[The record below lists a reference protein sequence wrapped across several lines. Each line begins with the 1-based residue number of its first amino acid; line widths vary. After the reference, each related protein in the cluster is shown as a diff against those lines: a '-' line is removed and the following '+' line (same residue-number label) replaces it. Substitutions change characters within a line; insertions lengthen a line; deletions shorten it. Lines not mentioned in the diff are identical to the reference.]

1 MARVDLR
8 QTRILI
14 FALAVVGLTACG
26 TGGSQTPTTS
36 PTASVTASPSPA
48 GSPALLTVNGGGG
61 AGSLPPAWRFGI
73 QYPARYLVT
82 SDDMLTN
89 YNTQG
94 GSAPPRLSLT
104 VGTQPVEG
112 NVSIGDRLRAGD
124 QDCITIW
131 STLGFHSVSD
141 WETVGAL
148 GLGSTT
154 VISSSTQH
162 LGGFDFVVREV
173 TFPGTASVRRFEAF
187 VQLPENLSY
196 FFLTCN
202 ANSQSDLT
210 TVLTS
215 FRVRTQP

>member
-14 FALAVVGLTACG
+14 FALAVVGLTACA
-26 TGGSQTPTTS
+26 TGGNQTPTAS
-36 PTASVTASPSPA
+36 PTASATASPSPA

-61 AGSLPPAWRFGI
+61 ASNLPPAWRFGI

-112 NVSIGDRLRAGD
+112 NVPIGDRLRAGD

-131 STLGFHSVSD
+131 STLGFHLVSD
-141 WETVGAL
+141 WETFGAL
-148 GLGSTT
+148 GLGSST
-154 VISSSTQH
+154 VVSSAMQH
-162 LGGFDFVVREV
+162 LGAFDFLVREV
-173 TFPGTASVRRFEAF
+173 TFPGSGSVHRFEAF
-187 VQLPENLSY
+187 LQLPQDLSY

-202 ANSQSDLT
+202 AHSQTDLT
-210 TVLTS
+210 TILAS
-215 FRVRTQP
+215 FRVRTPQ